1 MHNICKPLFYLIFHR
16 LPLPFFTNSVTLVT
30 HNKIAKK
37 AFLYILGIVV
47 FSYTYIF
54 VGEMTNKSNIF
65 VKRLNFKVQNIV
77 NTSVFNYVCKIIEQ
91 KYDIMKKIFCV
102 LTVMLV
108 ALAATVPASAQFK
121 FGLKAGVAVNDLKFN
136 QELMSA
142 SNRAGFTGGAMIE
155 FTAPIVGI
163 GLDLSAM
170 YVHRSV
176 DMGIKD
182 TSNQEVD
189 SDSRDYI
196 DIPLNLKWKI
206 NIPAVNKI
214 VRPFITT
221 GPSFAFLVSKKDA
234 SEFFKNKKCDIAW
247 NFGAGLELFSHV
259 QVSASYGLG
268 MTKALETL
276 KVTEEMPTIEG
287 KNKYWTIAVAYLF

>member
-1 MHNICKPLFYLIFHR
+1 
-16 LPLPFFTNSVTLVT
+16 
-30 HNKIAKK
+30 
-37 AFLYILGIVV
+37 
-47 FSYTYIF
+47 
-54 VGEMTNKSNIF
+54 
-65 VKRLNFKVQNIV
+65 
-77 NTSVFNYVCKIIEQ
+77 
-91 KYDIMKKIFCV
+91 MKKFFCV

-155 FTAPIVGI
+155 FTAPIVGV

-182 TSNQEVD
+182 MSDKEVD
-189 SDSRDYI
+189 AGSRDYI

-214 VRPFITT
+214 VRPFLTT
-221 GPSFAFLVSKKDA
+221 GPSFAFLVSKEDA
-234 SEFFKNKKCDIAW
+234 KEFFKNKKCDIAW
-247 NFGAGLELFSHV
+247 NFGAGVELFSHV
-259 QVSASYGLG
+259 QVAASYGLG
-268 MTKALETL
+268 LTKAMETVKL
-276 KVTEEMPTIEG
+276 GDDMPTIEG
-287 KNKYWTIAVAYLF
+287 KNKYWTLSVAYLF